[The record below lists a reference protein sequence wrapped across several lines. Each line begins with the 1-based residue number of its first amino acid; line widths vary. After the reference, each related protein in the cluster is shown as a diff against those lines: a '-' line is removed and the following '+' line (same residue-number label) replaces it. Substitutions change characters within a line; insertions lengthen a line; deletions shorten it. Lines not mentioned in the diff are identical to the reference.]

1 MKIYNTKKIENF
13 EDILNRISNDLNLN
27 VDYKVVSNNCYNV
40 KLRLDKTKKYQRTGY
55 MTCKNGQKN
64 KVNAVCW
71 HGYRDFMIKLYKISD
86 NFKIKTCDI
95 YYQNKE
101 DFYNRYES
109 TGYQNIGSVINPIQ
123 YKDACLCNE
132 DIRLSA

>member
-1 MKIYNTKKIENF
+1 MKIYNTKKIESF
-13 EDILNRISNDLNLN
+13 EDILNRISKNLNVN

-55 MTCKNGQKN
+55 ITCKNGQKN

-71 HGYRDFMIKLYKISD
+71 HGYRDFMIELYKISD
-86 NFKIKTCDI
+86 NFRIKTCDI
-95 YYQNKE
+95 YYQNEE
-101 DFYNRYES
+101 DFYNRYQS
-109 TGYQNIGSVINPIQ
+109 TGYKNIGSVIDPIQ

>member
-1 MKIYNTKKIENF
+1 MKVFNTKKIENF
-13 EDILNRISNDLNLN
+13 EDVLNRISKNLNLN

-55 MTCKNGQKN
+55 MTCKNGKKN

-71 HGYRDFMIKLYKISD
+71 HGYRDFMIELYKINH
-86 NFKIKTCDI
+86 NFRIKTCDI

-101 DFYNRYES
+101 DFYNRYQQ
-109 TGYQNIGSVINPIQ
+109 TGYQNIGSMVEPIK